1 MGIDASVGAVGKFH
15 AAFIGAGDRL
25 HNLGTYFESLPGNGW
40 RIGAFLRLL
49 GDKLAGVDGGAI
61 EGAVFFHQLDVRVI
75 HEGTVLDG
83 IYACNYGAPDGLGSM
98 SVYSYFHAIVVS
110 GFHDG
115 ADFILGHLWAGA
127 VGAKVH
133 DAARRHGFDEVSPF
147 LIVQAD
153 YLPRFIGAIEYRL
166 EGAGVALQIHAEP
179 VGMILSLIH
188 I

>member
-1 MGIDASVGAVGKFH
+1 
-15 AAFIGAGDRL
+15 
-25 HNLGTYFESLPGNGW
+25 
-40 RIGAFLRLL
+40 
-49 GDKLAGVDGGAI
+49 
-61 EGAVFFHQLDVRVI
+61 
-75 HEGTVLDG
+75 
-83 IYACNYGAPDGLGSM
+83 M

-179 VGMILSLIH
+179 VGMIGVAAGGADRGSRSEDARPDH
-188 I
+188 CA